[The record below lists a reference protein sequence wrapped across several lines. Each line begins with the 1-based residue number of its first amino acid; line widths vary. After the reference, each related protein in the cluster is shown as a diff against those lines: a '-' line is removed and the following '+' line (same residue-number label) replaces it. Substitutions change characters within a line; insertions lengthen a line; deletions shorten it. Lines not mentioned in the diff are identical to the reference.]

1 MNIVSPLFPS
11 LTGKNMLFSCVY
23 KQNIFPPEQDLF
35 WRAQKQ
41 QRQQKYFIICRLY
54 YNCTAQKNN
63 CLRFLINKL
72 ITKSL

>member
-1 MNIVSPLFPS
+1 MNIVSPLFPN

-41 QRQQKYFIICRLY
+41 QR
-54 YNCTAQKNN
+54 
-63 CLRFLINKL
+63 
-72 ITKSL
+72 